1 MRRRP
6 ARIALAIAVLLLA
19 GIAFVVTGSHL
30 EHRRLV
36 AEEIAAFPPPGEVL
50 AVSAPGG
57 VESRLHVHAEGQGA
71 PTLVLMS
78 GLGTSSPYFDF
89 RALAERLSDVAR
101 VAVVERAGYGWSE
114 ISGSPRDIDTVLAE
128 TRQALAQAGERP
140 PYVLV
145 PHSMAGLEAAYWA
158 ARHPGEVAAIVGLDP
173 LVPGYLDRTEERPSL
188 SRLETVLARTGLM
201 RDGPE
206 IFAENFPAMV
216 AGRLDP
222 SEAAAAEAIF
232 MRRTHTPDMWAEL
245 RALDLNAATVAEALP
260 IDVPFHAVLSE
271 RGTEVWTEA
280 VHAFVTTTGGD
291 LLPLDAGHHVHVDRP
306 GRAAEFIL
314 RHSVGA
320 TAG

>member
-6 ARIALAIAVLLLA
+6 TWIVLAITVLLLA
-19 GIAFVVTGSHL
+19 GIAFVVSGSYT

-36 AEEIAAFPPPGEVL
+36 AEEIAAYPPPGEVVT
-50 AVSAPGG
+50 VSAPGG
-57 VESRLHVHAEGQGA
+57 VESRLHVHAEGQGN

-89 RALAERLSDVAR
+89 RALAGRLSDTAR

-114 ISGSPRDIDTVLAE
+114 ISGSSRDIDTVLAE

-158 ARHPGEVAAIVGLDP
+158 ARHPGEVTAIVGLDP
-173 LVPGYLDRTEERPSL
+173 LVPGYLERTQERPTL

-201 RDGPE
+201 RDGPDV
-206 IFAENFPAMV
+206 FAENFPAMV

-222 SEAAAAEAIF
+222 TEAAAAEAIF
-232 MRRTHTPDMWAEL
+232 MRRTHTSDMWAEL
-245 RALDLNAATVAEALP
+245 RALDRNAATVADAMP
-260 IDVPFHAVLSE
+260 IAAPFHAVLSE
-271 RGTEVWTEA
+271 RGTQVWADA
-280 VHAFVTTTGGD
+280 VRDFAAATGGEI
-291 LLPLDAGHHVHVDRP
+291 LPLDAGHYVHVDRP
-306 GRAAEFIL
+306 GRVAEFIL
-314 RHSVGA
+314 RHAVGA
-320 TAG
+320 TSG